1 MAPVAIVSVCLNDL
15 AGLQRTW
22 ESVRSQSQLPA
33 RWIVVDADSSDGT
46 REWLR
51 RIDWAPLCWTSEP
64 DGGIYDGMNKGLR
77 RCESEYVLFL
87 NSGDVLA
94 DDGVLQAVANA
105 LAAAVD
111 PPVLLF
117 GDCYEVDRRGIHHM
131 RRARPAWWVPVGMP
145 TCHQAMYFRRDAIPD
160 GFDTH
165 YRLHADYAAV
175 GALYAR
181 HSGND
186 FQRMPAALCRF
197 QLGGRSDQQRS
208 LLLREA
214 SEIRQRVL
222 GMNALSV
229 AALHALHALH
239 GSVKQYVPALHRFVR
254 YS

>member
-1 MAPVAIVSVCLNDL
+1 M
-15 AGLQRTW
+15 
-22 ESVRSQSQLPA
+22 
-33 RWIVVDADSSDGT
+33 
-46 REWLR
+46 
-51 RIDWAPLCWTSEP
+51 
-64 DGGIYDGMNKGLR
+64 
-77 RCESEYVLFL
+77 LFL

-94 DDGVLQAVANA
+94 DDGVLQAVASA

-145 TCHQAMYFRRDAIPD
+145 TCHQAMYFRRNAIPD

-181 HSGND
+181 HNGND

-197 QLGGRSDQQRS
+197 QFGGRSDQQRS

-239 GSVKQYVPALHRFVR
+239 GWVKQYVPALHRFVR